1 MAGILALLAIGVVC
15 LVLGGSVCGIVAF
28 ARTNRLQDELR
39 QARQDTAWL
48 RTEVSRLTGK
58 TPAAKTE
65 APVAVPDPAAKEA
78 ILPRAPV
85 LVSPPPPP
93 LPEIV
98 APPSAPLPEPKPDS
112 PLSLELR
119 MGTRWIIWLGAV
131 IFLGGVAWALKYT
144 YDNNLIGPSGRL
156 ALGALTGIAAL
167 VTGEYYRRRRM
178 PIPFQAF
185 TGAGAAIL
193 YLCIFFSF
201 QVYHLTG
208 AGISMALAVG
218 VTGLAIALSVLHNAL
233 PIALL
238 AVTGGYMS
246 PVFLSTG
253 QDAPYTLFTYVAILN
268 LVALGAAFFRRWRAL
283 DLFCLAGTAL
293 LYQGWAE
300 AYFKHPEG
308 LVPALTFITL
318 FYVMF
323 MAAPMVYGLLRRV
336 PETVDSLVLLV
347 GNSLFWLFCYYEA
360 MFSWHRNCFGYVVLA
375 QALFVLLLYLLWMK
389 RVQGETKVAISLLG
403 ISLSLFTLVIPI
415 LLRFDFVPIAWA
427 AQGVLLLWLGYRF
440 ANVLCALSGKLL
452 LALSVGVLVSLL
464 PLHEVLF
471 TPVFNKDFG
480 SWAFVIACL
489 AAASAI
495 TRQAA
500 DPKRIEQS
508 YPAAVLAMAALV
520 LTCALLTMETY
531 HFFTIRGGNRADL
544 NLAAALTLLW
554 TFIPLLLTLAAVFLK
569 RVEAAA
575 MAQLAWIVGLFVF
588 LTNCAGTRDQSTVL
602 LLNLYAF
609 PKLVFILALW
619 TSVVLFKR
627 FRPESAGPAWLKDSY
642 DACKVN
648 AFLELA
654 GHASLVLLT
663 FAEMV
668 RWGAATTLISRD
680 MAIGIV
686 SAIWALHACVLIW
699 HGLVSRAVYR
709 RYAGFLLFAV
719 AVSKTVL
726 VDAFNLAGVYR
737 IISWLGVGILL
748 VVAALLY
755 QRYSAILLAED
766 SENADDNSGHICP
779 GTPQD
784 GI

>member
-1 MAGILALLAIGVVC
+1 MGMVALLAFAVAC
-15 LVLGGSVCGIVAF
+15 LVLVGSVCGIIAF
-28 ARTNRLQDELR
+28 ARTNRLQEELR
-39 QARQDTAWL
+39 QARHDTAWL
-48 RTEVSRLTGK
+48 RTEVSRLTDK

-65 APVAVPDPAAKEA
+65 APVAVPGPAAKEA
-78 ILPRAPV
+78 ILPRVPV

-93 LPEIV
+93 LSEIV
-98 APPSAPLPEPKPDS
+98 APPSAHLPEPKPDS

-119 MGTRWIIWLGAV
+119 MGTRWIIRLGAV

-144 YDNNLIGPSGRL
+144 YDNNLIGPAGRL
-156 ALGALTGIAAL
+156 ALGALTGVAAL
-167 VTGEYYRRRRM
+167 VAGEYFRRRRM
-178 PIPFQAF
+178 NIPFQAF

-218 VTGLAIALSVLHNAL
+218 VTGLAISLSVLHNAL

-253 QDAPYTLFTYVAILN
+253 QNAPWTLFTYVAILN

-293 LYQGWAE
+293 LYRGWAE
-300 AYFKHPEG
+300 GYFRHPEG
-308 LVPALTFITL
+308 LAPALTFITL

-360 MFSWHRNCFGYVVLA
+360 LFSWHRNCFGYVALA
-375 QALFVLLLYLLWMK
+375 QALFVLLLFLLWTK

-415 LLRFDFVPIAWA
+415 LLRFEFVPIAWA

-440 ANVLCALSGKLL
+440 ANVLCSLSGKLV
-452 LALSVGVLVSLL
+452 LALSVGVLVALL
-464 PLHEVLF
+464 PLHETLF
-471 TPVFNKDFG
+471 TPVFNRDFG
-480 SWAFVIACL
+480 TWAFVIACL
-489 AAASAI
+489 AVAAAI
-495 TRQAA
+495 ARRAANPEKMEQA
-500 DPKRIEQS
+500 

-520 LTCALLTMETY
+520 LTCTLLTMETY
-531 HFFTIRGGNRADL
+531 HFFTLRGGNRADL

-554 TFIPLLLTLAAVFLK
+554 TFIPVLLTLAAVFLK
-569 RVEAAA
+569 KAEAGAV
-575 MAQLAWIVGLFVF
+575 AQLAWVVGLVVF
-588 LTNCAGTRDQSTVL
+588 LTGCVVTREQSTVL

-609 PKLVFILALW
+609 PKLIFILALW
-619 TSVVLFKR
+619 GSVVLLR
-627 FRPESAGPAWLKDSY
+627 RSHTESSGLVLLVEEY
-642 DACKVN
+642 DLPMVS

-654 GHASLVLLT
+654 GHAGLVLLT
-663 FAEMV
+663 LAETV
-668 RWGAATTLISRD
+668 RWGEATTLISRD

-686 SAIWALHACVLIW
+686 SAVWALHACVLIW
-699 HGLVSRAVYR
+699 HGLVSRTVYR

-719 AVSKTVL
+719 AVCKTVL

-755 QRYSAILLAED
+755 QRYSAVLLAED
-766 SENADDNSGHICP
+766 ATNADDNSRNVCP